1 MNLGIDK
8 DNEEFIKKAIL
19 NKENHEICSVYNQ
32 LLHVQEKKQLRDFF
46 KSDPK
51 KAFRKLILP
60 KDTIMELNKITDKI
74 DDNSGF
80 EECLMADDKDGK
92 CDQSEEGVE
101 SFSSI
106 LTNVSSTLYM
116 NNTDDGFDVS
126 IHQVK
131 TFSY

>member
-1 MNLGIDK
+1 MNLGIDQ
-8 DNEEFIKKAIL
+8 DNEEFVKKAIL

-46 KSDPK
+46 KSNPK
-51 KAFRKLILP
+51 KAFSKLILP
-60 KDTIMELNKITDKI
+60 KDTIMELNKITEKI
-74 DDNSGF
+74 DDNSSF
-80 EECLMADDKDGK
+80 EECLLVDEKDGK
-92 CDQSEEGVE
+92 CDQSEERVE

-106 LTNVSSTLYM
+106 QTNVSSTPYM

-131 TFSY
+131 KI